1 MIGLIKLHKPGKFH
15 QYTICTFLLT
25 AFQSPRSSWF
35 GPRLGSFSSV
45 TPRIEVQLRAPSV
58 WRVEPSSTLNSIDKD
73 YIKKIPTFI
82 AFCKLLL
89 GDVEV
94 EILLILCR
102 FSVVFW
108 ARLPPTI
115 HLHPHVLVFERYS
128 EGTFLGEGSF
138 MSHLWFLS
146 FQISNDFVAAESTIS
161 GCFWVVF

>member
-45 TPRIEVQLRAPSV
+45 TPRIELQLRAPSV

-102 FSVVFW
+102 FSVAFW
-108 ARLPPTI
+108 TRLPPNHSFTPSCFGI
-115 HLHPHVLVFERYS
+115 CKVFRRY
-128 EGTFLGEGSF
+128 
-138 MSHLWFLS
+138 
-146 FQISNDFVAAESTIS
+146 IS
-161 GCFWVVF
+161 G